1 MIRKISFLL
10 LSIGIVVV
18 GYIAFRELSYW
29 ERSVRI
35 FKYEPD
41 TAFQGR
47 GGRGHEGRS
56 NFRGVNGSE
65 RPGGRERGFE
75 RPGIRE
81 LPDSIRQRLEARRE
95 GVRERG
101 RNIPD
106 SLRRDFAESRL
117 ERASFMREGRGGDRH
132 GRGGLPD
139 GRKMNLR
146 NVYWFLA
153 VFSLFT
159 VAVIYLDKAICLLK
173 KKKQVNK

>member
-35 FKYEPD
+35 FKYDPD

-56 NFRGVNGSE
+56 NFRGRSGFE
-65 RPGGRERGFE
+65 RPGGRDQGFE
-75 RPGIRE
+75 RSVIRE

-106 SLRRDFAESRL
+106 SLRRDFGGNRM
-117 ERASFMREGRGGDRH
+117 ERAFYERERRGGDRH

-159 VAVIYLDKAICLLK
+159 VVVIYVDTAICLM
-173 KKKQVNK
+173 KKKQVNN

>member
-35 FKYEPD
+35 FKYEPE

-47 GGRGHEGRS
+47 GGRGFEGRS
-56 NFRGVNGSE
+56 NNRGRNGIE
-65 RPGGRERGFE
+65 RPGGRDQGFE
-75 RPGIRE
+75 RPERRA

-106 SLRRDFAESRL
+106 SLRRDFAENRL
-117 ERASFMREGRGGDRH
+117 DRASFMREGRGGDRH

-146 NVYWFLA
+146 NVYRFLA

-159 VAVIYLDKAICLLK
+159 VVVIYLDKAICLM
-173 KKKQVNK
+173 KKKQ

>member
-10 LSIGIVVV
+10 LSIGIVVF

-35 FKYEPD
+35 FKYDPD

-47 GGRGHEGRS
+47 GGRGDEGRS
-56 NFRGVNGSE
+56 NFRGRSGFE
-65 RPGGRERGFE
+65 RPGGRDQGFE

-95 GVRERG
+95 GGRERG

-106 SLRRDFAESRL
+106 SLRGGFEGRL

-139 GRKMNLR
+139 GRKMNLS

-159 VAVIYLDKAICLLK
+159 VVVIYLDKAIFLLK
-173 KKKQVNK
+173 KKQVIK